1 MKKLLLSAVMFGI
14 ALIFMPSKAQA
25 QYTVPYYNDMG
36 YILAQRAAARAG
48 ARARYKKATARKK
61 AKGRV
66 VRRKKTRRVSSL
78 YINEQRTK
86 TASFLVKRA
95 DIV

>member
-1 MKKLLLSAVMFGI
+1 M
-14 ALIFMPSKAQA
+14 LIFGFALVIIPSKAQA

-36 YILAQRAAARAG
+36 YITAQRAAALAG

-61 AKGRV
+61 AKRRI
-66 VRRKKTRRVSSL
+66 VRRKSRRASSL
-78 YINEQRTK
+78 SINEQKTK
-86 TASFLVKRA
+86 VIPFFVKRA